1 MKRLPYLLTT
11 ILLVISNF
19 AYAGGVPFTG
29 SIDAQ
34 DVEYTDTNSIGATNV
49 GSALDALAL
58 RYNTSTGISN
68 EAYDPT
74 SWDSIT
80 ALGASKNALRDEI
93 VKIYASIANSMDAAQ
108 PHDAD
113 LDVWATV
120 DPRSPVFTGS
130 SITSGVAGS
139 QQGALILNS
148 NTHAVYNFT
157 LLPGTMTEGVSWRL
171 PGAMP
176 AGTDYLLN
184 IDVTTGQMD
193 YTDPATF
200 AAAGHTHDYSSV
212 FEAKDTTILKSGT
225 TLGTFTGTTIPD
237 SQTISQALQAL
248 ETAIEGIEVGDPVIT
263 GTLAAVEDTSGVT
276 PSQYWGSDALGAM
289 GYHDLPV
296 GGDLVSD
303 TTPQLGGDLDVNG
316 KEIQS
321 AGNIVFQLGDNAGTN
336 KLSIQDSDGNEIW
349 QVNSNGESGVATAAP
364 HLVLRD
370 SDNLGADEECARIE
384 ANATT
389 TTDGSEDGYISIS
402 PMRNGSPT
410 EVARFDPDLAADL
423 AYSGVVRTVTAGENL
438 AFGDLV
444 YLTTSTGVIV
454 NKADADASTS
464 VGDLFIC
471 LGTINDGSSGL
482 VLVEGFIR
490 HDTWNWTSP
499 GLALYVSTSVG
510 TAQEAAPSGSGD
522 QVQKIGY
529 SWSADI
535 IHFKPSIDIT
545 EVP

>member
-1 MKRLPYLLTT
+1 MKRIILFLTT
-11 ILLVISNF
+11 ILLVLGNL
-19 AYAGGVPFTG
+19 AYGGGMPFTG
-29 SIDAQ
+29 SVDWTDVEGKNASGLPFDNTTAGFTGNPDDVQAALEAAAAAITNIEAGGLSGIDAIPG
-34 DVEYTDTNSIGATNV
+34 DTVNDEK
-49 GSALDALAL
+49 LDSSLINNA
-58 RYNTSTGISN
+58 TSTG
-68 EAYDPT
+68 
-74 SWDSIT
+74 
-80 ALGASKNALRDEI
+80 L
-93 VKIYASIANSMDAAQ
+93 
-108 PHDAD
+108 
-113 LDVWATV
+113 
-120 DPRSPVFTGS
+120 
-130 SITSGVAGS
+130 
-139 QQGALILNS
+139 
-148 NTHAVYNFT
+148 
-157 LLPGTMTEGVSWRL
+157 GVSMFSNSDFL
-171 PGAMP
+171 VT
-176 AGTDYLLN
+176 AGGLVSVKPN
-184 IDVTTGQMD
+184 
-193 YTDPATF
+193 
-200 AAAGHTHDYSSV
+200 V
-212 FEAKDTTILKSGT
+212 FEPADATILKSAAIGVTVQGYDAILAALAGLANSSGILTNDGNGNLSWGAGT
-225 TLGTFTGTTIPD
+225 GSGDMLAEDYPNIVAIDAVTPSVGYLHWNGSAYVYDTPSGSEHDAVTLGASLANILTLTG
-237 SQTISQALQAL
+237 QELGL
-248 ETAIEGIEVGDPVIT
+248 
-263 GTLAAVEDTSGVT
+263 GTLGATLGSLADTSGVT

-364 HLVLRD
+364 HLVLQD